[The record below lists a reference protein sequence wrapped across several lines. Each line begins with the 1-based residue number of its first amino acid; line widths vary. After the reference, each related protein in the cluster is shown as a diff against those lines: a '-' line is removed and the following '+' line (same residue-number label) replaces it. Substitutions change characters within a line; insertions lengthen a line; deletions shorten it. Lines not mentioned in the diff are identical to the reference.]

1 MGYQGETRCELS
13 WSSWIH
19 NKLPMDGVLM
29 AVGLLYQIYQFLDWN
44 YCGLAKA
51 FYILSKGRK
60 KLSWNLSAGLA
71 PKIIPEVK

>member
-1 MGYQGETRCELS
+1 
-13 WSSWIH
+13 
-19 NKLPMDGVLM
+19 MDGVLM
-29 AVGLLYQIYQFLDWN
+29 AVGFLYQIYQFLDWN

-60 KLSWNLSAGLA
+60 KLSWNLSARLA